1 MKNRISITILLFLIT
16 GLLYGCSSDPEPI
29 NYGSDV
35 CAHCN
40 MKIMDNR
47 FGAELLNT
55 KSKAYKFDAAECM
68 VDYIKKNKLD
78 IKEMY
83 VTDFNNPGVFI
94 TARNSYFLISPKR
107 RSPMGEDLSAYKTK
121 TDAETAKQSVGGEIY
136 SWDELKTQI
145 GK

>member
-1 MKNRISITILLFLIT
+1 MKNKITITTLLFLLT
-16 GLLYGCSSDPEPI
+16 GLLYGCSSEPDPI

-68 VDYIKKNKLD
+68 AAYIKKNTLD

-83 VTDFNNPGVFI
+83 VTDFYNPGQFI
-94 TARNSYFLISPKR
+94 TAGTSYFLISPKR

-121 TDAETAKQSVGGEIY
+121 SDAETAKNSVGGDVY
-136 SWDELKTQI
+136 SWEELKTQL

>member
-1 MKNRISITILLFLIT
+1 MNNKISITTLLFLLT
-16 GLLYGCSSDPEPI
+16 GLLYGCSSEPDPI

-68 VDYIKKNKLD
+68 VDYIKKNTLD

-83 VTDFNNPGVFI
+83 VTDFNNPGQFI
-94 TARNSYFLISPKR
+94 IAGTSYFLISTKR

-121 TDAETAKQSVGGEIY
+121 SDAETAKNSVGGDVY
-136 SWDELKTQI
+136 SWEELKTQI

>member
-1 MKNRISITILLFLIT
+1 MKNKISITTLLFLLT
-16 GLLYGCSSDPEPI
+16 GLLYGCSSELDPI

-68 VDYIKKNKLD
+68 VDYIKKNTLD

-83 VTDFNNPGVFI
+83 VTDFINPGQFI
-94 TARNSYFLISPKR
+94 TAGTSYFLISPKR

-121 TDAETAKQSVGGEIY
+121 SDAETAKNSVGGDVY
-136 SWDELKTQI
+136 SWEELKTQL

>member
-1 MKNRISITILLFLIT
+1 MKNRVFITFTLLFLS

-29 NYGSDV
+29 NYSSDV

-47 FGAELLNT
+47 FGAEVLNT
-55 KSKAYKFDAAECM
+55 KLKAYKFDAAECM
-68 VDYIKKNKLD
+68 VDYIKKNTLD

-94 TARNSYFLISPKR
+94 TAGTSYYLISPKR
-107 RSPMGEDLSAYKTK
+107 RSPMGENLSAYKTK
-121 TDAETAKQSVGGEIY
+121 SDAETAKNSVGGDVY

-145 GK
+145 SK

>member
-1 MKNRISITILLFLIT
+1 MKNKISITTLLFLLT
-16 GLLYGCSSDPEPI
+16 GLLYGCSSEPDPI

-55 KSKAYKFDAAECM
+55 KSKAYKYDAAECM
-68 VDYIKKNKLD
+68 VAYIKKNTLD

-83 VTDFNNPGVFI
+83 VTDFNNPGQFI
-94 TARNSYFLISPKR
+94 TAGTSYFLISPKR

-121 TDAETAKQSVGGEIY
+121 SDAETAKNSVGGDVY
-136 SWDELKTQI
+136 SWEELKTQL

>member
-1 MKNRISITILLFLIT
+1 MKHRTLFAAVFMLAASM
-16 GLLYGCSSDPEPI
+16 LYGCADGPEPI
-29 NYGSDV
+29 NYGSDI

-68 VDYIKKNKLD
+68 ADYLKENTIDVKK
-78 IKEMY
+78 MF
-83 VTDFNNPGVFI
+83 VTDFNNPGTFIPAGGAVF
-94 TARNSYFLISPKR
+94 LVSPKR
-107 RSPMGEDLSAYKTK
+107 KSPMGENLSAYKNK
-121 TDAETAKQSVGGEIY
+121 KDAEKVRDELGGDIY
-136 SWDELKTQI
+136 SWDELKNVL

>member
-68 VDYIKKNKLD
+68 VDYIKKNTLD

>member
-68 VDYIKKNKLD
+68 VDYIKKNTLD

-121 TDAETAKQSVGGEIY
+121 TDAETAKRSVGGEIY

>member
-1 MKNRISITILLFLIT
+1 MNNKITLTLLLFLIT
-16 GLLYGCSSDPEPI
+16 GLLYGCSSNPEPI

-83 VTDFNNPGVFI
+83 VTDFNNPGQFI
-94 TARNSYFLISPKR
+94 SAVTSYFLISPKR

-121 TDAETAKQSVGGEIY
+121 SDAETAMNSVGGDIF
-136 SWDELKTQI
+136 SWEELKIQI

>member
-1 MKNRISITILLFLIT
+1 MKNRLSTTLILLLLT

-55 KSKAYKFDAAECM
+55 MLKAYKFDAAECM
-68 VDYIKKNKLD
+68 VDYIMKNTLE

-94 TARNSYFLISPKR
+94 TARTSYYLISPKR

-121 TDAETAKQSVGGEIY
+121 PDALTAKNSVGGDVY
-136 SWDELKTQI
+136 SWDELKIQI
-145 GK
+145 GT

>member
-1 MKNRISITILLFLIT
+1 MRNKFLIT
-16 GLLYGCSSDPEPI
+16 MFLFSAIGFLYGCSSDPELI
-29 NYGSDV
+29 NYGSDI
-35 CAHCN
+35 CEHCN

-55 KSKAYKFDAAECM
+55 KSKVFKFDATECL
-68 VDYIKKNKLD
+68 VDYIKKNTID

-83 VTDFNNPGVFI
+83 VTDFNGPGQFI
-94 TARNSYFLISPKR
+94 VARTSFFLISPKR

-121 TDAETAKQSVGGEIY
+121 RDAENAKQSDGGEIY
-136 SWDELKTQI
+136 NWEELKSQL

>member
-1 MKNRISITILLFLIT
+1 MKNKISITTLLFLLT
-16 GLLYGCSSDPEPI
+16 GLLYGCSSEPDPI

-68 VDYIKKNKLD
+68 AAYIKKNTLD

-83 VTDFNNPGVFI
+83 VTDFNNPGQFI
-94 TARNSYFLISPKR
+94 TAGTSYFLISPKR
-107 RSPMGEDLSAYKTK
+107 KSPMGEDLSAYKTK
-121 TDAETAKQSVGGEIY
+121 SDAETAKNSVGGDVYGWE
-136 SWDELKTQI
+136 ELKTQL